1 MSNSTSCPDRLA
13 WLVPTYDDVQYD
25 APITDSP
32 AYVVVQ
38 VAPAA
43 AAAFAWGLVEAARSR
58 ARARGPVRCAASL
71 ALLGVLA
78 TSPVAWRFV
87 EVLGCE
93 WDAAERTN
101 TVWCGIAVV
110 AHGALAVLLFATAV
124 RWARRGLVLGL
135 AVASG
140 AAVGGVGLHGWW
152 LDAPRAASHLVALQQ
167 TWSTQLVVHLLLLPA
182 KARTPAC
189 ATPATTKVSVVS
201 VDALAHR
208 PAP

>member
-152 LDAPRAASHLVALQQ
+152 LDARALLRTSSRCNRRGARSWSCTCSCSPPRRARRRAPPRR
-167 TWSTQLVVHLLLLPA
+167 LP
-182 KARTPAC
+182 K
-189 ATPATTKVSVVS
+189 
-201 VDALAHR
+201 
-208 PAP
+208 